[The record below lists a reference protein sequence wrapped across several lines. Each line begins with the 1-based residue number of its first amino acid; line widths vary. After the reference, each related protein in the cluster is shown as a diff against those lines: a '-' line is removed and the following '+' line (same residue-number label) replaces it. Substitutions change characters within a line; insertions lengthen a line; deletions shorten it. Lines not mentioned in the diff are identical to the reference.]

1 MKAAVID
8 TIGAAPRVIAHPD
21 PSPAAGNLVL
31 VQVEAAA
38 LNTID
43 VHIASG
49 HHRAG
54 PPRLPYVPA
63 IEAVGTIVAG
73 PDQGLRVR
81 AAGPAGL
88 VPGVDGG
95 LAELLLTDRATC
107 VPVPDDLD
115 SVAAAAIGV
124 VGTSAD
130 LSLRK
135 AGLQPGDSVLVL
147 GATGPLGAAVI
158 QLARL
163 AGARRVIAAGRNPER
178 LAQVSPAADGVAV
191 LGEEPLPDQLAS
203 LGGPVDLVVDPVWGP
218 WAQSALAC
226 LKPGGRYLN
235 VGAAGGDGTAFQV
248 EWLRAAQLT
257 LIGFSAG
264 RRAAGRRPRQLPA
277 RRGPGGGGL
286 ADAANG
292 HLLAGRG
299 RAGVAGAGLLTRQE
313 DRRDPRLSRSS
324 RAAGC
329 CAGSAE
335 RPESPG
341 TVRDERLLIFNKE
354 GYPAGPGRARGTC
367 KVDLMSRWHWRF
379 TTAPGGAV
387 RNHAR

>member
-1 MKAAVID
+1 
-8 TIGAAPRVIAHPD
+8 VIAYPD
-21 PSPAAGNLVL
+21 PSPASGNLVL
-31 VQVEAAA
+31 VKVEAAA
-38 LNTID
+38 LNAID

-107 VPVPDDLD
+107 IAVPEELD
-115 SVAAAAIGV
+115 SAAAAAIGV

-135 AGLQPGDSVLVL
+135 AGIQPGDSVLVL
-147 GATGPLGAAVI
+147 GATGPLGTAVV

-163 AGARRVIAAGRNPER
+163 AGAKRVIAAGRNPER
-178 LAQVSPAADGVAV
+178 LGQVSPAADGVAL
-191 LGEEPLPDQLAS
+191 LGDEPLPDQLAS
-203 LGGPVDLVVDPVWGP
+203 LGGPVDLVVDSVWGP

-235 VGAAGGDGTAFQV
+235 VGAAGGDGTAFHV

-257 LIGFSAG
+257 LIGFSAT
-264 RRAAGRRPRQLPA
+264 RAAPA
-277 RRGPGGGGL
+277 DVL
-286 ADAANG
+286 ASYRHVAT
-292 HLLAGRG
+292 LA
-299 RAGVAGAGLLTRQE
+299 VAGSLTLPTSAYSLDE
-313 DRRDPRLSRSS
+313 AA
-324 RAAGC
+324 RAWQAQV
-329 CAGSAE
+329 S
-335 RPESPG
+335 SPG
-341 TVRDERLLIFNKE
+341 KKIVVI
-354 GYPAGPGRARGTC
+354 P
-367 KVDLMSRWHWRF
+367 
-379 TTAPGGAV
+379 
-387 RNHAR
+387 

>member
-8 TIGAAPRVIAHPD
+8 TLGAAPRVTDRPD
-21 PSPAAGNLVL
+21 PSPATGNLVL
-31 VQVEAAA
+31 VEVEAAA

-73 PDQGLRVR
+73 PDRGLRVR

-135 AGLQPGDSVLVL
+135 AGLQAGDSVLVL

-163 AGARRVIAAGRNPER
+163 AGAKRVIAAGRNPDR
-178 LAQVSPAADGVAV
+178 LALVRAADGVAV
-191 LGEEPLPDQLAS
+191 LGDEPLPEQLAS
-203 LGGPVDLVVDPVWGP
+203 LGGPVDLVVDSVWGP
-218 WAQSALAC
+218 WARTALGC

-257 LIGFSAG
+257 LIGFSAT
-264 RRAAGRRPRQLPA
+264 RAEPADVIASYRHVATLAAAGSLKLPT
-277 RRGPGGGGL
+277 
-286 ADAANG
+286 AAYK
-292 HLLAGRG
+292 LDEATQ
-299 RAGVAGAGLLTRQE
+299 AWEAQA
-313 DRRDPRLSRSS
+313 S
-324 RAAGC
+324 
-329 CAGSAE
+329 
-335 RPESPG
+335 SPG
-341 TVRDERLLIFNKE
+341 QKIVVI
-354 GYPAGPGRARGTC
+354 P
-367 KVDLMSRWHWRF
+367 
-379 TTAPGGAV
+379 
-387 RNHAR
+387 

>member
-8 TIGAAPRVIAHPD
+8 TLGAAPRVTDRPD

-31 VQVEAAA
+31 VEVEAAA

-135 AGLQPGDSVLVL
+135 AGLQAGDSVLVL

-163 AGARRVIAAGRNPER
+163 AGAKRVIAAGRNPER
-178 LAQVSPAADGVAV
+178 LARVCAADGVAL

-203 LGGPVDLVVDPVWGP
+203 LGGPVDLVVDSVWGP
-218 WAQSALAC
+218 WAQTALAC

-248 EWLRAAQLT
+248 EWLRAGQLT

-264 RRAAGRRPRQLPA
+264 GAQPADVIASYRHVAALAAAGSLTLPTATYSLDEAA
-277 RRGPGGGGL
+277 R
-286 ADAANG
+286 AWEAQ
-292 HLLAGRG
+292 
-299 RAGVAGAGLLTRQE
+299 V
-313 DRRDPRLSRSS
+313 S
-324 RAAGC
+324 
-329 CAGSAE
+329 
-335 RPESPG
+335 SPG
-341 TVRDERLLIFNKE
+341 RKIVVI
-354 GYPAGPGRARGTC
+354 P
-367 KVDLMSRWHWRF
+367 
-379 TTAPGGAV
+379 
-387 RNHAR
+387 

>member
-8 TIGAAPRVIAHPD
+8 TLGAAPRVIAHPD

-31 VQVEAAA
+31 VEVEAAA

-135 AGLQPGDSVLVL
+135 AGLLAGESVLVL

-163 AGARRVIAAGRNPER
+163 AGAKRVIAAGRNPER
-178 LAQVSPAADGVAV
+178 LAQVCAADDVAL

-203 LGGPVDLVVDPVWGP
+203 LGGPVDLVVDSVWGP
-218 WAQSALAC
+218 WAQTALAC
-226 LKPGGRYLN
+226 LTPGGRYLN

-257 LIGFSAG
+257 LIGFSAT
-264 RRAAGRRPRQLPA
+264 RAEPADVLASYRHVATLAAAGSLTLPTA
-277 RRGPGGGGL
+277 TYSL
-286 ADAANG
+286 DEAAQ
-292 HLLAGRG
+292 AWE
-299 RAGVAGAGLLTRQE
+299 AQV
-313 DRRDPRLSRSS
+313 S
-324 RAAGC
+324 
-329 CAGSAE
+329 
-335 RPESPG
+335 SPG
-341 TVRDERLLIFNKE
+341 KKIVVI
-354 GYPAGPGRARGTC
+354 P
-367 KVDLMSRWHWRF
+367 
-379 TTAPGGAV
+379 
-387 RNHAR
+387 

>member
-8 TIGAAPRVIAHPD
+8 TLGAAPRVTARPD
-21 PSPAAGNLVL
+21 PSPATGNLVL
-31 VQVEAAA
+31 VEVEAAA

-73 PDQGLRVR
+73 PDRGLRVR

-107 VPVPDDLD
+107 VPVPDDLG

-135 AGLQPGDSVLVL
+135 AGLQAGDSVLVL
-147 GATGPLGAAVI
+147 GATGPLGAAVV

-163 AGARRVIAAGRNPER
+163 AGANRVIAAGRNPDR
-178 LAQVSPAADGVAV
+178 LAQVSAADGVAV
-191 LGEEPLPDQLAS
+191 LGDEPLPDQLAS
-203 LGGPVDLVVDPVWGP
+203 LGGAVDLVVDSVWGP
-218 WAQSALAC
+218 WARTALGC

-248 EWLRAAQLT
+248 EWLRAGQLT
-257 LIGFSAG
+257 LIGFSAT
-264 RRAAGRRPRQLPA
+264 RAEPADVIASYRHVATLAAAGSLTLPTA
-277 RRGPGGGGL
+277 TYPL
-286 ADAANG
+286 DEAAQ
-292 HLLAGRG
+292 AW
-299 RAGVAGAGLLTRQE
+299 RAQV
-313 DRRDPRLSRSS
+313 S
-324 RAAGC
+324 
-329 CAGSAE
+329 
-335 RPESPG
+335 SPG
-341 TVRDERLLIFNKE
+341 KKIVVI
-354 GYPAGPGRARGTC
+354 P
-367 KVDLMSRWHWRF
+367 
-379 TTAPGGAV
+379 
-387 RNHAR
+387 

>member
-8 TIGAAPRVIAHPD
+8 TLGAAPRVTAHPD
-21 PSPAAGNLVL
+21 PSPTAGNLVL
-31 VQVEAAA
+31 VEVEAAA

-73 PDQGLRVR
+73 PDTGLRVR

-124 VGTSAD
+124 VGTSAE

-135 AGLQPGDSVLVL
+135 AGLEAGDSVLVL
-147 GATGPLGAAVI
+147 GATGPLGAAVV

-163 AGARRVIAAGRNPER
+163 AGAKRVIAAGRNPER
-178 LAQVSPAADGVAV
+178 LAQVSAADGVAV

-203 LGGPVDLVVDPVWGP
+203 LGGPVDLVVDSVWGP
-218 WAQSALAC
+218 WARTALAC

-264 RRAAGRRPRQLPA
+264 GAAPADVLASYRRVATLAAAGSLTLPT
-277 RRGPGGGGL
+277 
-286 ADAANG
+286 AAYS
-292 HLLAGRG
+292 LDEAGR
-299 RAGVAGAGLLTRQE
+299 AWQAQV
-313 DRRDPRLSRSS
+313 S
-324 RAAGC
+324 
-329 CAGSAE
+329 
-335 RPESPG
+335 SPG
-341 TVRDERLLIFNKE
+341 KKIVVI
-354 GYPAGPGRARGTC
+354 P
-367 KVDLMSRWHWRF
+367 
-379 TTAPGGAV
+379 
-387 RNHAR
+387 